1 MSNNSPLIALG
12 VLGKPYKLLGEIYFF
27 PYNINSEISFK
38 GMDVLIGK
46 NENSLDSMYIDNF
59 NCKSNI
65 LKFNNVDSKE
75 LAVLLSKKKLYIYR
89 DQMPDLLNDE
99 YYLVDLIGCIVVSNE
114 NKVIGTVKDVMPLP
128 ANDVIVV
135 EKNKKEHLIPLIDD
149 VVKLIDIKN
158 NKIEIIVIPGLL

>member
-1 MSNNSPLIALG
+1 
-12 VLGKPYKLLGEIYFF
+12 
-27 PYNINSEISFK
+27 
-38 GMDVLIGK
+38 
-46 NENSLDSMYIDNF
+46 
-59 NCKSNI
+59 
-65 LKFNNVDSKE
+65 
-75 LAVLLSKKKLYIYR
+75 
-89 DQMPDLLNDE
+89 MPDLLNDE

>member
-1 MSNNSPLIALG
+1 LSNNSPLIALG

-38 GMDVLIGK
+38 GMDVLIGE

-99 YYLVDLIGCIVVSNE
+99 YYLVD
-114 NKVIGTVKDVMPLP
+114 
-128 ANDVIVV
+128 
-135 EKNKKEHLIPLIDD
+135 
-149 VVKLIDIKN
+149 
-158 NKIEIIVIPGLL
+158 